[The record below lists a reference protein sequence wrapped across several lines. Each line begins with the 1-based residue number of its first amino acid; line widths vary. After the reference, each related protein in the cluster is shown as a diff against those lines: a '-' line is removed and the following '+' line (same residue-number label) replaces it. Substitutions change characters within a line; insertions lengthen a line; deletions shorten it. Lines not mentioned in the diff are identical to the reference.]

1 MILLS
6 VIVPLHNVAEYIFV
20 TLDSLEQQPQDDM
33 EVILVDDG
41 STDQTAVIAQNF
53 VAKHPNWQ
61 LIMQPQQG
69 VSVARNVGTQEAKG
83 EYVAYLDGDDWLAPQ
98 ALQQLLT
105 TAQQAQAISA
115 KCSTDAEH

>member
-1 MILLS
+1 
-6 VIVPLHNVAEYIFV
+6 
-20 TLDSLEQQPQDDM
+20 M

-41 STDQTAVIAQNF
+41 STDQTAVIAKTY

-98 ALQQLLT
+98 ALQQLLI
-105 TAQQAQAISA
+105 TA
-115 KCSTDAEH
+115 

>member
-41 STDQTAVIAQNF
+41 STDQTAVIVKTY

-61 LIMQPQQG
+61 LIMQPQQ
-69 VSVARNVGTQEAKG
+69 EM
-83 EYVAYLDGDDWLAPQ
+83 
-98 ALQQLLT
+98 
-105 TAQQAQAISA
+105 
-115 KCSTDAEH
+115 